1 MADTKTTKATLVKG
15 DSAATPAPAPVTK
28 PERPNDEEYKA
39 NLAKAEKELKAA
51 EEKMVS
57 DIQRSRRRL
66 VFLWGNKDEI
76 CNTMNCRVATTAGA
90 D

>member
-1 MADTKTTKATLVKG
+1 MADTKTAKATVAKG
-15 DSAATPAPAPVTK
+15 DSAATPASAPVTK

-57 DIQRSRRRL
+57 IYSGHAADLCSFGKTKTIFVILRSPML
-66 VFLWGNKDEI
+66 
-76 CNTMNCRVATTAGA
+76 
-90 D
+90 

>member
-1 MADTKTTKATLVKG
+1 MAESTTAKTPAVKG
-15 DSAATPAPAPVTK
+15 DSTAAPAPAHVAK

-57 DIQRSRRRL
+57 
-66 VFLWGNKDEI
+66 
-76 CNTMNCRVATTAGA
+76 
-90 D
+90 